1 MLKKILIL
9 FLTLLIFSFSI
20 TVRAVVKPKI
30 TSRAYVLYNPDNNQ
44 VVESVNGD
52 AKMYP
57 ASLTKMLTA
66 LVAYEMCEDLDNETA
81 VVSENA
87 IKSIYGTGSST
98 AGLQIG
104 EEVTLRQLLYLLM
117 MPSGN
122 DAANVIAEY
131 FCGNN
136 QTFARE
142 MNRKAKEIGMVN
154 SHFANPHG
162 LHDNNHYTT
171 AKDLAILA
179 DAYSEVDTLY
189 KIANTLQFVMP
200 ATNKQPERE
209 IKTTNFLM
217 IDGSGYYYQYADGL
231 KTGNTDK
238 AGRCLAASAEKDGLR
253 FICILLDCPE
263 VWQGKNYIRSEFLEA
278 AEVFKYAFENFEY
291 VKIAE
296 KGTKL
301 GENSVYETF
310 NKKVDVLL
318 SDDVFSIIPNGTDLS
333 KLKIVYNLNNLD
345 DDNLLMPNVT
355 KGEKL
360 GTAELYLDGNPLA
373 KTTVVSGNT
382 VKSNWWLKFWHTIDF
397 YVYLVVAILCSI
409 IVLFVVLII
418 RKYVIINRRRREK
431 QKRIEK
437 RKRLQ
442 AEFDAKQP
450 YDYFKID

>member
-1 MLKKILIL
+1 MFKRIFVF
-9 FLTLLIFSFSI
+9 FLTLVIFTFSS
-20 TVRAVVKPKI
+20 TVSAAEKPKI
-30 TSRAYVLYNPDNNQ
+30 TSKAYVLYNPDSDQ
-44 VVESVNGD
+44 VIESINGD

-66 LVAYEMCEDLDNETA
+66 LVAYEMCEDLDNEIIT
-81 VVSENA
+81 VSENA

-98 AGLQIG
+98 AGLKIG
-104 EEVTLRQLLYLLM
+104 EKVTVRQLLYLLI

-122 DAANVIAEY
+122 DAANVIAEH
-131 FCGNN
+131 FCGDNE
-136 QTFARE
+136 TFAQI
-142 MNRKAKEIGMVN
+142 MNQKAKEIGMVN

-171 AKDLAILA
+171 AKDLALLA

-189 KIANTLQFVMP
+189 EIANTLLFVMP

-217 IDGSGYYYQYADGL
+217 IDGSGYFYAYADGL

-238 AGRCLAASAEKDGLR
+238 AGRCLAASAKKDGLR

-263 VWQGKNYIRSEFLEA
+263 VWRGKNYIRSEFLEA
-278 AEVFKYAFENFEY
+278 AEVFEYAFNNFEY

-296 KGTKL
+296 KGTKI
-301 GENSVYETF
+301 GANSVYETF

-318 SDDVFSIIPNGTDLS
+318 SDDVFSILPNGTDLS
-333 KLKIVYNLNNLD
+333 KLEIVYNLDNLD
-345 DDNLLMPNVT
+345 DDNLLIPNIT

-360 GTAELYLDGNPLA
+360 GTANLYLNGNLLA
-373 KTTVVSGNT
+373 KTNVISGNT
-382 VKSNWWLKFWHTIDF
+382 VQSNWWLKFWHAIDF
-397 YVYLVVAILCSI
+397 YVYLILAILFSI
-409 IVLFVVLII
+409 FLLFTVLII
-418 RKYVIINRRRREK
+418 RKYVIINKRRQEK
-431 QKRIEK
+431 QRRIEK

-442 AEFDAKQP
+442 AEFDSKQP
-450 YDYFKID
+450 YDYFKMD